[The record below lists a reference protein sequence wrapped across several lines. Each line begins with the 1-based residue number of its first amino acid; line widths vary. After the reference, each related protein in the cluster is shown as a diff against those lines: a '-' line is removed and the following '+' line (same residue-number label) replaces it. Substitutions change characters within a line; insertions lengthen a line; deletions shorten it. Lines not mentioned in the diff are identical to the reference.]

1 VTPLLD
7 WIKQHFD
14 NQTEDLPTSVQERW
28 RAATPVVISDRMP
41 LILQHPG
48 HSRTIIGYEIAKDG
62 STILL
67 AFDPAKYVFTP
78 STLVLR
84 VVHGSIRR
92 MTQLDIRRTALSS
105 LNLSKQRTDRVSDGK
120 HGSTVHLTESLKK
133 SFQTRSK
140 RAGPSAE
147 GQGDSSPK
155 RLRTG
160 PIGDDVV
167 ATEDN
172 EKTLDIG
179 KVLKIFRV
187 DQKRLA

>member
-1 VTPLLD
+1 
-7 WIKQHFD
+7 
-14 NQTEDLPTSVQERW
+14 
-28 RAATPVVISDRMP
+28 MP
-41 LILQHPG
+41 LILQHQG

-62 STILL
+62 STALL
-67 AFDPAKYVFTP
+67 TFDPAMYVFTP

-105 LNLSKQRTDRVSDGK
+105 LNLSEQRTGHVSDSK
-120 HGSTVHLTESLKK
+120 HGSTRRLAKSLKP
-133 SFQTRSK
+133 FQTRSK

-147 GQGDSSPK
+147 GQGDGSPK

-160 PIGDDVV
+160 PIGDDVL

-172 EKTLDIG
+172 EKTLDIR